1 MRDIE
6 RRALATQATERR
18 FRDRPFDWSKAATCI
33 HLVRFHAAQLGHQL
47 PVVPKFRTPL
57 SAMKALKATG
67 HDSLPALMD
76 AYFDRV
82 PPAFLR
88 VGDML
93 ALPGDGGFHSLVIK
107 GSQHKYLGWHEDAEG
122 CTIMEIDVTA
132 ADGAWRL

>member
-1 MRDIE
+1 MREIE
-6 RRALATQATERR
+6 RRAVATQATERR

-33 HLVRFHAAQLGHQL
+33 HLVRFHAAQLGHTL
-47 PVVPKFRTPL
+47 PIVPKFRTPL

-82 PPAFLR
+82 PAAFLR

-93 ALPGDGGFHSLVIK
+93 ALPGDAGFHSLVIK
-107 GSQHKYLGWHEDAEG
+107 GSQHKFLGWHEDATG
-122 CTIMEIDVTA
+122 CTIMEIDVSA
-132 ADGAWRL
+132 ATGAWRL

>member
-6 RRALATQATERR
+6 RRAAATQATERR

-33 HLVRFHAAQLGHQL
+33 HLVRFHAAQLGHSL

-67 HDSLPALMD
+67 YNTLPELMD
-76 AYFDRV
+76 AYFERV
-82 PPAFLR
+82 PAAYLR

-93 ALPGDGGFHSLVIK
+93 ALPGDGGFDALVIK
-107 GSQHKYLGWHEDAEG
+107 GSQHKFLGWHEDAQG
-122 CTIMEIDVTA
+122 CTIMEVDVTA
-132 ADGAWRL
+132 ATGAWRL